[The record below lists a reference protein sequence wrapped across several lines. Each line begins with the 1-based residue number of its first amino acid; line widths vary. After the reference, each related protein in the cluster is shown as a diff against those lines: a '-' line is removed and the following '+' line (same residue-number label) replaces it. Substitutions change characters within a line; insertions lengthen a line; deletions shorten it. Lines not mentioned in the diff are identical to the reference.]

1 MFGTRLWRAAVVAST
16 MGWAVET
23 ATAATQDFYKG
34 KTVRIL
40 VGASAGGCLR
50 HLGTNARVSFGE
62 ELQKIVERL
71 FKLPPAIAN
80 KLKEVLMENSPSVR
94 WAGKRRDF
102 LISISN
108 C

>member
-1 MFGTRLWRAAVVAST
+1 M
-16 MGWAVET
+16 
-23 ATAATQDFYKG
+23 
-34 KTVRIL
+34 
-40 VGASAGGCLR
+40 
-50 HLGTNARVSFGE
+50 SFGE

-80 KLKEVLMENSPSVR
+80 KLKEFLMENSLSVR